1 MTAPLAEPRP
11 WHRRRWWLFTA
22 LILAGQVGA
31 IVWLGDWTPVRVR
44 PPAPAPRL
52 QLAGNASAELLALND
67 PTLFALPH
75 WQGFSGPAWLDAK
88 PSKPEPLEKPEEP
101 HWLPLAVQDLGA
113 ALSGLAQ
120 TSVTDSLPRVGL
132 TTADLALP
140 EPAPLAMPLDHS
152 SIVLDG
158 DLVRRQLVTA
168 LELSS
173 WTNADIL
180 TNSIVRLAVD
190 AAGRPVSA
198 VLLAGS
204 GNRAVDDQALAR
216 ARSARFE
223 DLRGTGPVPPAG
235 PLPDLTW
242 GEMIFEWHTLP
253 PPATNAPAVK

>member
-1 MTAPLAEPRP
+1 MTAALAEPRP
-11 WHRRRWWLFTA
+11 WPRRRWWLLTA
-22 LILAGQVGA
+22 LILAGQIGA

-52 QLAGNASAELLALND
+52 QLAGNASGELLALND

-88 PSKPEPLEKPEEP
+88 PAKLEPVEKSEGPQ
-101 HWLPLAVQDLGA
+101 WLPLAVQDLGA

-140 EPAPLAMPLDHS
+140 EPVPLVMPSDHS
-152 SIVLDG
+152 SYVLDG
-158 DLVRRQLVTA
+158 ELARRLLVTTLA
-168 LELSS
+168 LPS

-190 AAGRPVSA
+190 AAGRPVSV

-204 GNRAVDDQALAR
+204 GNRAVDDQALAQ

-223 DLRGTGPVPPAG
+223 DLRGTGPRSAAS
-235 PLPDLTW
+235 PLPDLSW

-253 PPATNAPAVK
+253 PPATNSPTLK